1 MSAQQPPDE
10 LSRREF
16 TRLLGASVALASG
29 AGCTRALPESIVPY
43 VRQPP
48 ELTPGIAR
56 TYATSSML
64 DGYATGLLVECHEG
78 RPTKIE
84 GNPEHPAS
92 LGGSGVFEQALI
104 LQLYDPD
111 RARGPRRDSDP
122 VAWRTAID
130 HLAQP
135 RPDRGA
141 GLRLL
146 LEPTSSPLTHALV
159 QRARARHPEMR
170 VTFHAAGATRATV
183 DGARAALGRALQAQ
197 HAFERA
203 QVVLALDADFL
214 GALPFR
220 LRHARHFAGRRRGQ
234 GVRLYAVETMLSI
247 TGTMADE
254 RLRRPGRDVASIAA
268 AVAVALGGVGE
279 GVARA
284 CAALGAAV
292 DAGARRW
299 AQAAARDLR
308 RRPRGTTLI
317 LASERQPAA
326 VHALAIAMN
335 GALGNIGGAGESGR
349 APLTFTAPVIPERV
363 DGQQDLAALAG
374 EMRAGRVDTLLALGS
389 NPIYDAPADLEWAGA
404 AARVRDTIHAGL
416 YENETG
422 QASRWF
428 LPVTHELESWGVGRA
443 YDGTLS
449 LAQPLIRPLHDGRS
463 LVELLAALAGDL
475 QPDGRK
481 LVKDSVAKG
490 AERDWEAALAAGFVD
505 DTAEPAVAVSVDP
518 RGVERTLG
526 GLRAPAA
533 DAIEIGFYLSPTVHD
548 GRFANNAWLQELP
561 SPVGKLTWDN
571 AALMSPATAG
581 ALGAGDGDLVE
592 VEAGG
597 RSLRVPALVVP
608 GHADRSLSL
617 WLGYGRHGH
626 EQVAAGVG
634 ASAYPLRSLA
644 APWFV
649 NGAAHKVAG
658 RHELAITQ
666 AHWAMVDRKGDDSF
680 ALRTT
685 RAELANVAHVTADH
699 RGDQPSFFNGPGRSI
714 GMLPPA
720 LGSGPQWAMSIDTS
734 VCIGCNA
741 CMVACQAEN
750 NVLVVG
756 RAGVRN
762 SREMH
767 WLRIDTYFSGEPDD
781 PRAVHQPMMCQHCE
795 HAPCEYVCPVNATV
809 HSPDGLNE
817 MVYNRCVGTRFCSNN
832 CPYKVR
838 RFNWFDWKDRQAA
851 NQGLVAL
858 QRNPDVTVRD
868 RGVME
873 KCSYCVQRI
882 RRAEIAARKET
893 REIAAGEVVTA
904 CAQACPTGAIVF
916 GSLHE
921 ADGAVA
927 RLRRDPRMYEVLH
940 DLGTRPRTT
949 YLARVDDPNG
959 ELAR

>member
-1 MSAQQPPDE
+1 
-10 LSRREF
+10 
-16 TRLLGASVALASG
+16 
-29 AGCTRALPESIVPY
+29 
-43 VRQPP
+43 
-48 ELTPGIAR
+48 
-56 TYATSSML
+56 ML

-92 LGGSGVFEQALI
+92 LGGSGVFEQALV

-122 VAWRTAID
+122 VDWRTAID
-130 HLAQP
+130 HLAQS
-135 RPDRGA
+135 RSDRGA

-146 LEPTSSPLTHALV
+146 LEPTSSPLTHTLV
-159 QRARARHPEMR
+159 QRVRARHPEMR
-170 VTFHAAGATRATV
+170 VTFHAAGASRAALE
-183 DGARAALGRALQAQ
+183 GARVALGRALQAQ
-197 HAFERA
+197 YAFEHA

-214 GALPFR
+214 GTLPFR
-220 LRHARHFAGRRRGQ
+220 LRHARRFAARRRGD
-234 GVRLYAVETMLSI
+234 GVRLYAVETVLSI

-254 RLRRPGRDVASIAA
+254 RLPRPGRDVASIAA
-268 AVAVALGGVGE
+268 AAAVAVGGVGE

-284 CAALGAAV
+284 SAALGGTI
-292 DAGARRW
+292 DAGAQRW
-299 AQAAARDLR
+299 AEAAARDLR
-308 RRPRGTTLI
+308 RRPRGTTLVI
-317 LASERQPAA
+317 AGDRQPPA

-335 GALGNIGGAGESGR
+335 EALGNIGGARELWR
-349 APLTFTAPVIPERV
+349 APVTFTAPVIPERV

-374 EMRAGRVDTLLALGS
+374 EMRAGRVDTLLALGG

-404 AARVRDTIHAGL
+404 AARVRETIYAGL
-416 YENETG
+416 YENESG

-428 LPVTHELESWGVGRA
+428 LPVTHELESWGDGRA
-443 YDGTLS
+443 CDGTLS

-463 LVELLAALAGDL
+463 LLELLAAMAGDR
-475 QPDGRK
+475 QPDGRR

-505 DTAEPAVAVSVDP
+505 DTAEPAVAVAVD
-518 RGVERTLG
+518 RSGVERAVAG
-526 GLRAPAA
+526 VPALA
-533 DAIEIGFYLSPTVHD
+533 AAGELEVGYYLSPTVHD

-571 AALMSPATAG
+571 AALMSLATAG

-608 GHADRSLSL
+608 GHADRCVSL
-617 WLGYGRHGH
+617 WLGYGRHGS
-626 EQVAAGVG
+626 ERVAAGVG
-634 ASAYPLRSLA
+634 ASAYPLRTQA
-644 APWFV
+644 APWFAP
-649 NGAAHKVAG
+649 GAAHRVAG
-658 RHELAITQ
+658 HIALAITQ
-666 AHWAMVDRKGDDSF
+666 AHWAMVDRKGDESF
-680 ALRTT
+680 ALSTT
-685 RAELANVAHVTADH
+685 RAELAHVADVTSEH
-699 RGDQPSFFNGPGRSI
+699 RGDQPSFFNGPGRSA

-720 LGSGPQWAMSIDTS
+720 AGTGPQWAMSIDTS

-756 RAGVRN
+756 RAGVLN

-767 WLRIDTYFSGEPDD
+767 WLRIDTYYSGEPEHQ
-781 PRAVHQPMMCQHCE
+781 RVVHQPMLCQHCE

-838 RFNWFDWKDRQAA
+838 RFNWFDWKDRQPA
-851 NQGLVAL
+851 NQGLVSL

-882 RRAEIAARKET
+882 RRAEIAARKQA
-893 REIAAGEVVTA
+893 REIGADEVVTA

-921 ADGAVA
+921 DDSAVS
-927 RLRRDPRMYEVLH
+927 RLRRDPRMYEALH